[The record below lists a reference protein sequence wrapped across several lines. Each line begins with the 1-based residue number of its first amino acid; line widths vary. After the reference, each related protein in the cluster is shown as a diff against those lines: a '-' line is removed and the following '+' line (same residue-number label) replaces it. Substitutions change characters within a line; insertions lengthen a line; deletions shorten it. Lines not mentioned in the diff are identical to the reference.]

1 MANVRSVARLALLAA
16 ALSPAACKS
25 EKAPASAP
33 PAPAAPSAAPA
44 APGAPANAPDPVG
57 LVPLPEDKAAK
68 EAVAYR
74 LTIPDLQKWGRAQAA
89 IDSAISMHPDAFA
102 SIKQNPPRTL
112 DEMIGVIGGQPVI
125 AAALKRSGMSAHDYV
140 LTMVAM
146 NQAIEGYQ
154 RKAAGQQLPPN
165 LPPALVANIALVE
178 QNAPLIQQILAPKKA
193 PGQAGGPTLPH

>member
-1 MANVRSVARLALLAA
+1 MANVRSVVRLALLAA
-16 ALSPAACKS
+16 ALSSAACKND
-25 EKAPASAP
+25 KAPASAP
-33 PAPAAPSAAPA
+33 PVPPAGPAPAPA
-44 APGAPANAPDPVG
+44 GAPDPVG

-74 LTIPDLQKWGRAQAA
+74 LTIPDLQRWSRAQTAVDAA
-89 IDSAISMHPDAFA
+89 IADHPDAFA

-112 DEMIGVIGGQPVI
+112 DEMIAVIGGQPVI
-125 AAALKRSGMSAHDYV
+125 AAALKRSGMTAHDYV

-165 LPPALVANIALVE
+165 LPPALAANIALVE

-193 PGQAGGPTLPH
+193 PGQGGGPTLPH